1 MNTQM
6 QTQIIERLNRIDL
19 RLTAL
24 ELCANSILRV
34 VTTLAAAT
42 DKLEAMADS
51 ITAKSDSINAKTNS
65 IEAKADEINRRAKKL
80 LHETRGHRH
89 FTEEQ
94 IERCQRYWELGKNKF
109 EVKANCHG
117 KVTHRAV
124 YDYFVRDLRTIG
136 IDSSAQFAAALTAR
150 SKRISYHS
158 ISLHPHRSPQ
168 APLPSQHQPPP
179 SPLTPSTSPI
189 TASASTLTTRSKLL
203 SHHQAHL
210 PSPSTSPTTNRIS
223 YYSVTK

>member
-6 QTQIIERLNRIDL
+6 QTQTIERLNRIDL

-24 ELCANSILRV
+24 ELRTNSILRV

-51 ITAKSDSINAKTNS
+51 ITAKSDSINTKADSINAKTNS

-124 YDYFVRDLRTIG
+124 YDYFVRDLRTVG
-136 IDSSAQFAAALTAR
+136 IVSSAQFAAALIAR
-150 SKRISYHS
+150 SKRISYHN
-158 ISLHPHRSPQ
+158 I
-168 APLPSQHQPPP
+168 
-179 SPLTPSTSPI
+179 I
-189 TASASTLTTRSKLL
+189 K
-203 SHHQAHL
+203 
-210 PSPSTSPTTNRIS
+210 
-223 YYSVTK
+223 